1 MNWKNYLGTFVLGI
15 SIYTLYTLLQSAP
28 GYMDAEYYYSMG
40 LRIASNSTFSE
51 PFLWNYLHPLRELP
65 HPGFTYWM
73 PLPAFIAAA
82 GMLLT
87 GLMNFTGAKIGSI
100 IIAGFIPVVTMKLA
114 YDLSGNRSTSI
125 LSSAFSLVPVFY
137 SQFIGTTDSF
147 GLMMVLGGLFV
158 LAIRNNRRNEYLI
171 LLGFL
176 AGFIHLTRAD
186 GLIWL
191 IVASFIAFRSQENR
205 TRRIGIVL
213 VGYIIVMGPW
223 LIRNWLALGEL
234 LPAGTSKV
242 LWMTEYN
249 DLFVYQP
256 SELSIDNWLQQGW
269 LGILSNIGGALL
281 ANLKTVLFVQGQI
294 LLGPLIGIG
303 FWFNRKEISVWGS
316 FFALGLV
323 LVSMTVVFPF
333 AGQRGGFLHSG
344 AALQPLLWALAG
356 CGFEKM
362 IDYGVKKRSWE
373 TGKATLL
380 FGTTLFIILACATGF
395 VYTERVIGGDLQNP
409 QWNRSNRIA
418 LEVGRVIEEI
428 GAEPG
433 DKVMINNPP
442 GLYAATGRKSI
453 VIPDGSIDEVV
464 NAANE
469 FNVRYIV
476 LEANHP
482 EGLSELYQDPTSQGI
497 LEYMFTESG
506 NHYFSIHL
514 DPK

>member
-1 MNWKNYLGTFVLGI
+1 
-15 SIYTLYTLLQSAP
+15 
-28 GYMDAEYYYSMG
+28 
-40 LRIASNSTFSE
+40 
-51 PFLWNYLHPLRELP
+51 
-65 HPGFTYWM
+65 
-73 PLPAFIAAA
+73 
-82 GMLLT
+82 
-87 GLMNFTGAKIGSI
+87 
-100 IIAGFIPVVTMKLA
+100 
-114 YDLSGNRSTSI
+114 
-125 LSSAFSLVPVFY
+125 
-137 SQFIGTTDSF
+137 
-147 GLMMVLGGLFV
+147 
-158 LAIRNNRRNEYLI
+158 
-171 LLGFL
+171 
-176 AGFIHLTRAD
+176 
-186 GLIWL
+186 
-191 IVASFIAFRSQENR
+191 
-205 TRRIGIVL
+205 VL

-269 LGILSNIGGALL
+269 LGILSNIGGAFL

-316 FFALGLV
+316 LFALGLV

>member
-1 MNWKNYLGTFVLGI
+1 MNWKNYLGAFGLGI
-15 SIYTLYTLLQSAP
+15 SIYTLYALLQSAP

-125 LSSAFSLVPVFY
+125 ISSAFSLVPVFY

-158 LAIRNNRRNEYLI
+158 LTIRNNRRYEYLL
-171 LLGFL
+171 LLGLL

-205 TRRIGIVL
+205 TRRIGMVL

-242 LWMTEYN
+242 FWMTEYN

-256 SELSIDNWLQQGW
+256 SELSFDNWLQQGW
-269 LGILSNIGGALL
+269 LAILSNIGGALL

-316 FFALGLV
+316 LFALGLV

-409 QWNRSNRIA
+409 QWNRSNRMS
-418 LEVGRVIEEI
+418 LEVGRIIEEI

-453 VIPDGSIDEVV
+453 VIPDGSINEVIK
-464 NAANE
+464 AANE
-469 FNVRYIV
+469 FNVRFIV

-482 EGLSELYQDPTSQGI
+482 EGLSELYQDPISQGI

>member
-1 MNWKNYLGTFVLGI
+1 MNWKYYIIAFIFGI
-15 SIYTLYTLLQSAP
+15 GIFALYAAIQTAP

-40 LRIASNSTFSE
+40 LRIATSRTFTE
-51 PFLWNYLHPLRELP
+51 PFLWNYLHPLREIP

-73 PLPAFIAAA
+73 PMPAFIAAG

-100 IIAGFIPVVTMKLA
+100 IIAGFIPAVTMKLA

-125 LSSAFSLVPVFY
+125 LSGAFSLVPVYY

-158 LAIRNNRRNEYLI
+158 LAIRKHQKNEYLI
-171 LLGFL
+171 LLGLL

-191 IVASFIAFRSQENR
+191 IVASFIALRSQENR
-205 TRRIGIVL
+205 TKRIGMVL

-223 LIRNWLALGEL
+223 LIRNWIALGEL
-234 LPAGTSKV
+234 LPAGTTKV
-242 LWMTEYN
+242 FWMTEYN

-256 SELSIDNWLQQGW
+256 SQLSIDNWLQQGW
-269 LGILSNIGGALL
+269 LAIISNIGRALL
-281 ANLKTVLFVQGQI
+281 ANLKAILFVQGQI
-294 LLGPLIGIG
+294 LLAPLIGIG
-303 FWFNRKEISVWGS
+303 FWFYRKELSVWGS
-316 FFALGLV
+316 FSALGLV

-344 AALQPLLWALAG
+344 AALQPLLWALAA
-356 CGFEKM
+356 CGFEKL
-362 IDYGVKKRSWE
+362 IDFGVNKRSWE

-380 FGTTLFIILACATGF
+380 FGATLFIVLACTTGF
-395 VYTERVIGGDLQNP
+395 VYTERVIGGDLNNP
-409 QWNRSNRIA
+409 QWSRSNRTA
-418 LEVGRVIEEI
+418 LEVGRVLEEI
-428 GAEPG
+428 GAAQD
-433 DKVMINNPP
+433 DKIMINNPP
-442 GLYAATGRKSI
+442 GLYEATGRESI
-453 VIPDGSIDEVV
+453 VMPNGGIREVIE
-464 NAANE
+464 AAKE

-482 EGLSELYQDPTSQGI
+482 EGLSELFQDPTSQGE
-497 LEYMFTESG
+497 LEYISTVSG
-506 NHYFSIHL
+506 SHYFSIHL